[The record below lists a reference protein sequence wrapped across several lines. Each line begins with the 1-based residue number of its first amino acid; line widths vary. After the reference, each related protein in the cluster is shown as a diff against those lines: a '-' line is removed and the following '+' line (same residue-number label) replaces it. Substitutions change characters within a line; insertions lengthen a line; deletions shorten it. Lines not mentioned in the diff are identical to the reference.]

1 MTLHCTSSVGLCQPD
16 VSKNKP
22 CVLDLKAAQRIL
34 QLEPSAADQLD
45 SKGRN
50 FLHTAILKDDLESV
64 LFLLSVSA
72 NVHSKTQD
80 SNKLSPLL
88 LAVSKGN
95 EMIVRNLLL
104 AGADVSSVN
113 ASGQT
118 ALQIAAENG
127 LAEISR

>member
-1 MTLHCTSSVGLCQPD
+1 MEGKTPLHLAVESGNQDIVNQLLDQTGG
-16 VSKNKP
+16 
-22 CVLDLKAAQRIL
+22 LDLTLRDKAGSSAFACAMTFKNQKAAQRIL

-45 SKGRN
+45 TKGRN

-95 EMIVRNLLL
+95 EMIVR
-104 AGADVSSVN
+104 
-113 ASGQT
+113 
-118 ALQIAAENG
+118 
-127 LAEISR
+127 